1 MEQNKIE
8 IAAAAIYSALKD
20 LDTEASSAALAD
32 ALRKDEEKSV
42 LPFYMIYRIA
52 QVLNATKVEFIVS
65 KEDCKISFYNKEG
78 KIDLSRGLET
88 AKQRQ
93 KKISHAKY

>member
-20 LDTEASSAALAD
+20 LDMNEAAEALAD
-32 ALRKDEEKSV
+32 ALRIDKEKTTM
-42 LPFYMIYRIA
+42 PFYMIYRIA